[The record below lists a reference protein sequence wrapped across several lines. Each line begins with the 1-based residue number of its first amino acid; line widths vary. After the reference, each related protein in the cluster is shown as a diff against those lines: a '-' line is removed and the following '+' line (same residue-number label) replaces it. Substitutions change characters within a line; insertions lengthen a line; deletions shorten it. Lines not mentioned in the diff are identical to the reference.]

1 MDHQRHDANLEIF
14 LRSFSQIY
22 PSVKFLLST
31 VNDKLTKKSSVYLI
45 SPAIKSIMDPYMLVK
60 LSKWTLFFIVFF
72 FVLNIMFPQFWMIY
86 VRCTIFILYHTSR
99 KLFSFLKAMYLDKN
113 DHLKVNMDA
122 MKNLPFLLN
131 FWTIRAFYP
140 KLNLKYLQTVR
151 NNDLLMHSTFE
162 ILFKWRITLENT
174 EKSLLIIFQAN
185 IIIYYSLYQHK
196 S

>member
-1 MDHQRHDANLEIF
+1 MIFNELHFLKHFTDITHHCNIYILRSRAIF
-14 LRSFSQIY
+14 LSGILWIPTIQVY
-22 PSVKFLLST
+22 PTVEFYLST
-31 VNDKLTKKSSVYLI
+31 VNDMWTKKSSVYLI
-45 SPAIKSIMDPYMLVK
+45 SPAIKGIMDPYMLVK

-151 NNDLLMHSTFE
+151 NNDLLMHATF
-162 ILFKWRITLENT
+162 
-174 EKSLLIIFQAN
+174 
-185 IIIYYSLYQHK
+185 
-196 S
+196 